1 MSQFRR
7 NRATFTQNNL
17 VAKPPRNRH
26 TRGPPSQP
34 NAMRFPALS
43 TLLLLLMSIASPS
56 HAATVESMTW
66 GKTVAGEEVKLFTLR
81 HANGMEAKIT
91 NWGGYIVS
99 LKVADKNGKF
109 DDVVLGFDSL
119 DGYLAK
125 NPFFGCITGR
135 YANRIGGA
143 KFKIDGVEHKVT
155 PNSGKNH
162 IHGGKLG
169 FNKKVWAAKE
179 IADGVE
185 LSYTS
190 PDGEEG
196 FPGTL
201 KCTVTY
207 TLTKDNG
214 LQIDYQATTDKPTVL
229 NLTNHAYFNLAGE
242 GSGDILSHILTIPS
256 EQITATDDE
265 LITTGEI
272 VSIKGTPLDFTT
284 PHTIGERIGAD
295 FKPLIQG
302 IGYDHNYVLSYS
314 KGQKIAAVVK
324 EPASGRVMTVVT
336 TEPGVQLYTGNHLKE
351 VNGKGGHVYKARHGF
366 CLETQHYPDS
376 PNKPEFPSVILR
388 PGETFQSTTI
398 YQFSAE

>member
-1 MSQFRR
+1 M
-7 NRATFTQNNL
+7 
-17 VAKPPRNRH
+17 RH
-26 TRGPPSQP
+26 S
-34 NAMRFPALS
+34 ALPAAFLF
-43 TLLLLLMSIASPS
+43 LMSISASAS
-56 HAATVESMTW
+56 VTSAVW
-66 GKTVAGEEVKLFTLR
+66 GTSGAGEEVKLFTLR
-81 HANGMEAKIT
+81 NANGMEAKIT

-99 LKVADKNGKF
+99 LKVADRNGKF
-109 DDVVLGFDSL
+109 ADVVLGFDML

-143 KFKIDGVEHKVT
+143 KFKIDGQEFKVT

-162 IHGGKLG
+162 IHGGKVG
-169 FNKKVWAAKE
+169 FDKKVWTAKE

-190 PDGEEG
+190 ADGEEG

-214 LQIDYQATTDKPTVL
+214 LQIDYKATTDKPTVL
-229 NLTNHAYFNLAGE
+229 NLTNHSYFNLAGE
-242 GSGDILSHILTIPS
+242 GSGNILDHELTIPT
-256 EQITATDDE
+256 EQITATDDD

-295 FKPLIQG
+295 FKPLAQG
-302 IGYDHNYVLSYS
+302 FGYDHNYVLPGSGM
-314 KGQKIAAVVK
+314 KLAATLK
-324 EPASGRVMTVVT
+324 DSSSGRVMVVRT
-336 TEPGVQLYTGNHLKE
+336 TEPGVQLYTGNHLNGVK
-351 VNGKGGHVYKARHGF
+351 GKGGHIYAKRDGL

-376 PNKPEFPSVILR
+376 PNKPDFPSVILR
-388 PGETFQSTTI
+388 PGEPFQSTTI

>member
-1 MSQFRR
+1 
-7 NRATFTQNNL
+7 
-17 VAKPPRNRH
+17 
-26 TRGPPSQP
+26 
-34 NAMRFPALS
+34 MRFPALF
-43 TLLLLLMSIASPS
+43 TLSLFLMSIASSS
-56 HAATVESMTW
+56 HASVESVTW
-66 GKTVAGEEVKLFTLR
+66 GKTAAGEEVKLFTLR
-81 HANGMEAKIT
+81 NAHGMEAKIT

-99 LKVADKNGKF
+99 LKVADNQGKF
-109 DDVVLGFDSL
+109 ADVVLGFDSL

-143 KFKIDGVEHKVT
+143 SFKIDGVEHKVT

-169 FNKKVWAAKE
+169 FDKKLWNAKE

-190 PDGEEG
+190 ADGEEG

-201 KCTVTY
+201 KCAVTY

-242 GSGDILSHILTIPS
+242 GNGDILGHELTIPTD
-256 EQITATDDE
+256 QVTATDDD

-302 IGYDHNYVLSYS
+302 IGYDHNYVLSGS
-314 KGQKIAAVVK
+314 GMKLSAIVK
-324 EPASGRVMTVVT
+324 ELKSGRVMTVRT
-336 TEPGVQLYTGNHLKE
+336 TEPGVQLYTGNHLKD

>member
-1 MSQFRR
+1 
-7 NRATFTQNNL
+7 
-17 VAKPPRNRH
+17 
-26 TRGPPSQP
+26 
-34 NAMRFPALS
+34 MRFPALS
-43 TLLLLLMSIASPS
+43 TLLLRLMSIVSSS
-56 HAATVESMTW
+56 HAAVESVTW
-66 GKTVAGEEVKLFTLR
+66 GTTTAGEEVTLFTLR
-81 HANGMEAKIT
+81 NANGMEAKIT

-135 YANRIGGA
+135 YANRIGVA
-143 KFKIDGVEHKVT
+143 SFKIDGVEHKVT
-155 PNSGKNH
+155 ANSGKNH
-162 IHGGKLG
+162 IHGGKVG
-169 FNKKVWAAKE
+169 FDKKLWNAKE
-179 IADGVE
+179 ITDGVAF
-185 LSYTS
+185 SYTS

-201 KCTVTY
+201 KCTVNY
-207 TLTKDNG
+207 KLMKDNG

-242 GSGDILSHILTIPS
+242 GSGDILGHELTIPTD
-256 EQITATDDE
+256 QVTATDDD

-302 IGYDHNYVLSYS
+302 IGYDHNYVLSGS
-314 KGQKIAAVVK
+314 GMKLAAIVK
-324 EPASGRVMTVVT
+324 EAKSGRVMTVRT
-336 TEPGVQLYTGNHLKE
+336 TEPGVQLYTGNHLNGVK
-351 VNGKGGHVYKARHGF
+351 GKGGHVYAKRDGF

>member
-1 MSQFRR
+1 
-7 NRATFTQNNL
+7 
-17 VAKPPRNRH
+17 
-26 TRGPPSQP
+26 
-34 NAMRFPALS
+34 MRFPALS
-43 TLLLLLMSIASPS
+43 TLLLLLMSIVSSS
-56 HAATVESMTW
+56 HAAVESVTW
-66 GKTVAGEEVKLFTLR
+66 GTTTAGEEVTLFTLR
-81 HANGMEAKIT
+81 NANGMEAKIT

-125 NPFFGCITGR
+125 NPF
-135 YANRIGGA
+135 AS
-143 KFKIDGVEHKVT
+143 FKIDGVEHKVT
-155 PNSGKNH
+155 ANSGKNH
-162 IHGGKLG
+162 IHGGKVG
-169 FNKKVWAAKE
+169 FDKKLWNAKE
-179 IADGVE
+179 ITDGVAF
-185 LSYTS
+185 SYTS

-201 KCTVTY
+201 KCTVNY
-207 TLTKDNG
+207 KLMKDNG

-242 GSGDILSHILTIPS
+242 GSGDILGHELTIPTD
-256 EQITATDDE
+256 QVTATDDD

-302 IGYDHNYVLSYS
+302 IGYDHNYVLSGS
-314 KGQKIAAVVK
+314 GMKLAAIVK
-324 EPASGRVMTVVT
+324 EAKSGRVMTVRT
-336 TEPGVQLYTGNHLKE
+336 TEPGVQLYTGNHLNGVK
-351 VNGKGGHVYKARHGF
+351 GKGGHVYAKRDGF

>member
-1 MSQFRR
+1 
-7 NRATFTQNNL
+7 
-17 VAKPPRNRH
+17 
-26 TRGPPSQP
+26 
-34 NAMRFPALS
+34 MRLPALFA
-43 TLLLLLMSIASPS
+43 TLLPLMSISSSS
-56 HAATVESMTW
+56 HAASASVESMTW
-66 GKTVAGEEVKLFTLR
+66 GKTTAGEEVRLFTLR
-81 HANGMEAKIT
+81 NANGMEAKIT
-91 NWGGYIVS
+91 NWGGFIVS
-99 LKVADKNGKF
+99 LKVADRKGQF
-109 DDVVLGFDSL
+109 ADVTLGFDTL

-143 KFKIDGVEHKVT
+143 SFKIDGIEYKVT
-155 PNSGKNH
+155 PNSGKH
-162 IHGGKLG
+162 QLHGGKEG
-169 FNKKVWAAKE
+169 FDKKLWSAKE
-179 IADGVE
+179 LKGEDSAGVE

-190 PDGEEG
+190 ADGEEG

-201 KCTVTY
+201 KSTVTY

-214 LQIDYQATTDKPTVL
+214 LKIDYKASTDKPTVL

-242 GSGDILSHILTIPS
+242 GGGDILGHELMIPTD
-256 EQITATDDE
+256 QITATDDD

-284 PHTIGERIGAD
+284 PHAIGERIGAD

-302 IGYDHNYVLSYS
+302 IGYDHNYVLSGGGM
-314 KGQKIAAVVK
+314 KLAATVK
-324 EPASGRVMTVVT
+324 EPKGGRVMTVRT
-336 TEPGVQLYTGNHLKE
+336 TEPGVQLYTGNHL
-351 VNGKGGHVYKARHGF
+351 NGVTGKSGHIYAKRHGF

-376 PNKPEFPSVILR
+376 PNKPNFPSVILR

>member
-1 MSQFRR
+1 
-7 NRATFTQNNL
+7 
-17 VAKPPRNRH
+17 
-26 TRGPPSQP
+26 
-34 NAMRFPALS
+34 MRFPALS
-43 TLLLLLMSIASPS
+43 TLLLLLMSIVSSS
-56 HAATVESMTW
+56 HAAVESVTW
-66 GKTVAGEEVKLFTLR
+66 GTTTAGEEVTLFTLR
-81 HANGMEAKIT
+81 NANGMEAKIT

-135 YANRIGGA
+135 YANRIGVA
-143 KFKIDGVEHKVT
+143 SFKIDGVEHKVT
-155 PNSGKNH
+155 ANSGKNH
-162 IHGGKLG
+162 IHGGKVG
-169 FNKKVWAAKE
+169 FDKKLWNAKE
-179 IADGVE
+179 ITDGVAF
-185 LSYTS
+185 SYTS

-201 KCTVTY
+201 KCTVNY
-207 TLTKDNG
+207 KLMKDNG

-242 GSGDILSHILTIPS
+242 GSGDILGHELTIPTD
-256 EQITATDDE
+256 QVTATDDD

-302 IGYDHNYVLSYS
+302 IGYDHNYVLSGS
-314 KGQKIAAVVK
+314 GMKLAAIVK
-324 EPASGRVMTVVT
+324 EAKSGRVMTVRT
-336 TEPGVQLYTGNHLKE
+336 TEPGVQLYTGNHLNGVK
-351 VNGKGGHVYKARHGF
+351 GKGGHVYAKRDGF

>member
-1 MSQFRR
+1 MRIFALP
-7 NRATFTQNNL
+7 ATLF
-17 VAKPPRNRH
+17 
-26 TRGPPSQP
+26 
-34 NAMRFPALS
+34 
-43 TLLLLLMSIASPS
+43 LLMSIIGSPS
-56 HAATVESMTW
+56 AASATVESIVW
-66 GKTVAGEEVKLFTLR
+66 GKTATGEEVKLFTLR
-81 HANGMEAKIT
+81 NSSGMEAKIT

-99 LKVADKNGKF
+99 LKVADKNGQF
-109 DDVVLGFDSL
+109 GDVVLGFDTL
-119 DGYLAK
+119 DGYLGK

-143 KFKIDGVEHKVT
+143 KFKIDGVEHHVT

-162 IHGGKLG
+162 IHGGKVG
-169 FNKKVWAAKE
+169 FDKKIWAAKE
-179 IADGVE
+179 ITDGVE

-190 PDGEEG
+190 ADGEEG

-214 LQIDYQATTDKPTVL
+214 LQIDYKAITDKPTVL

-242 GSGDILSHILTIPS
+242 GSGDILSHELTLPTD
-256 EQITATDDE
+256 QITATDDD

-295 FKPLIQG
+295 FKPLVQG
-302 IGYDHNYVLSYS
+302 IGYDHNYVLGGSGM
-314 KGQKIAAVVK
+314 KLAATVK
-324 EPASGRVMTVVT
+324 ERTSGRVMTVST
-336 TEPGVQLYTGNHLKE
+336 TEPGVQLYTGNHLNG
-351 VNGKGGHVYKARHGF
+351 VTGKGGHIYAKRHGF

-376 PNKPEFPSVILR
+376 PNKPNFPSVILR

>member
-1 MSQFRR
+1 
-7 NRATFTQNNL
+7 
-17 VAKPPRNRH
+17 
-26 TRGPPSQP
+26 
-34 NAMRFPALS
+34 MRFPALPA
-43 TLLLLLMSIASPS
+43 TLLLLMSITSSS
-56 HAATVESMTW
+56 HAASTSVESAIW
-66 GKTVAGEEVKLFTLR
+66 GKTAAGEEVKLFTLR
-81 HANGMEAKIT
+81 NANGMEAKIT
-91 NWGGYIVS
+91 NWGGFIVS
-99 LKVADKNGKF
+99 LKVADRDGKF
-109 DDVVLGFDSL
+109 ADVVLGFDSL

-143 KFKIDGVEHKVT
+143 SFKIDGVEHKLT
-155 PNSGKNH
+155 ANSGKNH
-162 IHGGKLG
+162 IHGGKVG
-169 FNKKVWAAKE
+169 FDKKVWAAKE
-179 IADGVE
+179 VADGVE

-190 PDGEEG
+190 ADGEEG

-214 LQIDYQATTDKPTVL
+214 LRIDYKATTDKPTVL

-242 GSGDILSHILTIPS
+242 GSGDILSHELTIPS

-272 VSIKGTPLDFTT
+272 ISIKGTPLDFTS

-314 KGQKIAAVVK
+314 RGLKIAAVVN
-324 EPASGRVMTVVT
+324 EPTSGRMMTVVT
-336 TEPGVQLYTGNHLKE
+336 TEPGVQLYTGNHLKD

-376 PNKPEFPSVILR
+376 PNKPDFPSVILR
-388 PGETFQSTTI
+388 PSETFQSTTI
-398 YQFSAE
+398 YQFSAK

>member
-1 MSQFRR
+1 
-7 NRATFTQNNL
+7 
-17 VAKPPRNRH
+17 
-26 TRGPPSQP
+26 
-34 NAMRFPALS
+34 MRFPALS

-56 HAATVESMTW
+56 HAASASVESVTW
-66 GKTVAGEEVKLFTLR
+66 GKTAAGEEVKLFTLR
-81 HANGMEAKIT
+81 NVGGMEARIT

-143 KFKIDGVEHKVT
+143 KFKIDGVEHNVT

-169 FNKKVWAAKE
+169 FDKKVWAAKE
-179 IADGVE
+179 ITDGVE

-190 PDGEEG
+190 ADGEEG

-214 LQIDYQATTDKPTVL
+214 LQIGYQATTDKPTVL

-242 GSGDILSHILTIPS
+242 GSGDILGHELTIPTD
-256 EQITATDDE
+256 QVTATDDD

-272 VSIKGTPLDFTT
+272 VSIKGTPLDFTA

-302 IGYDHNYVLSYS
+302 IGYDHNYVLSGS
-314 KGQKIAAVVK
+314 GLKLAAIVK
-324 EPASGRVMTVVT
+324 EAKSGRVMTVRT
-336 TEPGVQLYTGNHLKE
+336 TEPGVQLYTGNHLNGVK
-351 VNGKGGHVYKARHGF
+351 GKGGHVYKTRHGF

-376 PNKPEFPSVILR
+376 PNKPNFPSVILR